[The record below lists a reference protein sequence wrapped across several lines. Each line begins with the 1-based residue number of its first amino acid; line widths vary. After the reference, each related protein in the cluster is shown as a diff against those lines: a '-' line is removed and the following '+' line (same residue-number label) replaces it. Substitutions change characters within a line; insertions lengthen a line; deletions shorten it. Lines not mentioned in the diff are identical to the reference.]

1 MSGEN
6 PDLDERLARLAA
18 RRAASSGSKA
28 QPAARP
34 RPARADADKEAATAP
49 PPDPTAQDRIVARRP
64 ERKRRA
70 HPAAAGRILAAGLST
85 SAFLSL
91 MAAFAARA
99 PAAGVPVVATAPP
112 RAKVPGATGPVHHPK
127 PKVVTKVR
135 RHTVYVDQYGRP
147 YSPSTA
153 AMQGGAAAPSPSSSG
168 TPGPIATPSAVAPL
182 PSAPVVNPIPSA
194 PPPSTPG
201 GAPPATGRAPAPTPP
216 PRPTPAPAPPTTV
229 FTPPPPPAPPPCSG
243 TKCP

>member
-1 MSGEN
+1 MNMPIEN

-28 QPAARP
+28 KPAARP
-34 RPARADADKEAATAP
+34 RPARAAGGKASASAP
-49 PPDPTAQDRIVARRP
+49 LGPAAQDRIVARRP

-99 PAAGVPVVATAPP
+99 PAAGAPVVATAPP
-112 RAKVPGATGPVHHPK
+112 RANVPGATGAVRHRK
-127 PKVVTKVR
+127 PKIVTKVR
-135 RHTVYVDQYGRP
+135 HHTVYVDQYGRP
-147 YSPSTA
+147 YSPLTA
-153 AMQGGAAAPSPSSSG
+153 ATPNSSSG
-168 TPGPIATPSAVAPL
+168 TSGPIVPPSAVAPL
-182 PSAPVVNPIPSA
+182 PSTPVVTPITPA
-194 PPPSTPG
+194 PPPPAPG
-201 GAPPATGRAPAPTPP
+201 GAPPVTAPAPAPAPTP
-216 PRPTPAPAPPTTV
+216 RPAPPTTV
-229 FTPPPPPAPPPCSG
+229 FTPPPPRAPPPCSG